1 MDRNNLTA
9 LLISKLK
16 EAGIESSEAELRV
29 RAFLKS
35 LNDSDV
41 DVLLANSS
49 SEQRLDLVVNA
60 IKEMPMPKARTPQRS
75 ASRGS
80 QRTSPPQDK
89 AETASDLPTEAAA
102 QSAQTPQVPHEA
114 ETEKEHA
121 ASDDEEPDISLINE
135 AFRKR
140 GESDRSVAARG
151 MNMSTGTAAEVKPDQ
166 TAAQKPA
173 EPAEIVPEK
182 HPQPAPLQHQ
192 PSAPEPRDA
201 SHAASS
207 QPSAHAPAASNTS
220 QQKAPARTSAGNTD
234 KLRKSPQKAP
244 SRPANTSDKKI
255 IHRPDPN
262 ADYRKFY
269 IILACTSPLWVLA
282 LLFVLTVFIGAL
294 VFMAAAIA
302 LLFAGTV
309 VVVVGGTALALVGII
324 YGITQIF
331 SYAPIG
337 EYEIGLGVMIGGL
350 TMLIGV
356 VAYNVAIRL
365 LPYLIK
371 KTVKLLTFTMHKC
384 VELYYYV
391 KGECA
396 DL

>member
-89 AETASDLPTEAAA
+89 AETASELPTEAAA
-102 QSAQTPQVPHEA
+102 QSAQTPQAPHEA
-114 ETEKEHA
+114 ETGKEHA

-140 GESDRSVAARG
+140 GESDRSGAARG
-151 MNMSTGTAAEVKPDQ
+151 INMSTGTAAEVNPIP
-166 TAAQKPA
+166 TEAQKLA
-173 EPAEIVPEK
+173 ENAKIVPEK
-182 HPQPAPLQHQ
+182 HPQPAPVPHQ
-192 PSAPEPRDA
+192 PAAASHSAAAEQRDA
-201 SHAASS
+201 SHS
-207 QPSAHAPAASNTS
+207 PAASAS
-220 QQKAPARTSAGNTD
+220 PQQKSPARTSAGNTD
-234 KLRKSPQKAP
+234 KLKKSPQKAP
-244 SRPANTSDKKI
+244 SRPANTPDKKI

-302 LLFAGTV
+302 LLFAGMV
-309 VVVVGGTALALVGII
+309 VVVVGGTAISLVGII

-337 EYEIGLGVMIGGL
+337 EYEIGLGVIIGGL